1 VRKRRES
8 ASIWAVR
15 IATVSGI
22 PIRLHFTF
30 ILFMLW
36 LAFISRG
43 TPYSTHIILL
53 IPAIFLC
60 VVLHELGHAITGQR
74 FGIQTKDITLY
85 PIGGIAALAGRPKP
99 TQEFWIAI
107 AGPSV
112 NLIISF
118 FVGISILFFEK
129 RTPDFSVALSLER
142 FSFWD
147 ALFSANIVLML
158 FNLIPAFP
166 MDGGRVLR
174 ALLALR
180 MPETTATQIAGWI
193 GQFLAIAFGIF
204 ALFIGH
210 VLWMLIAFFVFLGA
224 GQEMA
229 ITIGYSLVK
238 EKRIADAMMT
248 DFRTLSHTD
257 TLRTAAQLLLA
268 GSQQVFPVVFGDEIL
283 GILTREDIGRG
294 VQAEGDGA
302 YVSGFMQ
309 REFKRLSPSD
319 PLEIALNHFM
329 EGDRTPL
336 MIFDENRLVG
346 ILTIENLSEF
356 MMLEQ
361 ARGGN
366 TSIETQTG

>member
-1 VRKRRES
+1 MQKRHEGF
-8 ASIWAVR
+8 SIWAIR

-30 ILFMLW
+30 ILFMFW
-36 LAFISRG
+36 LAFVSREA
-43 TPYSTHIILL
+43 PHSTHIMAL
-53 IPAIFLC
+53 IPAIFFC
-60 VVLHELGHAITGQR
+60 VVLHELGHALTGQR

-85 PIGGIAALAGRPKP
+85 PIGGIATLAGRPKP

-107 AGPSV
+107 AGPFV
-112 NLIISF
+112 NLILAFLI
-118 FVGISILFFEK
+118 GIGLYLFEK
-129 RTPDFSVALSLER
+129 RIPDFSVALSLER

-147 ALFSANIVLML
+147 ALFSANIVLMV
-158 FNLIPAFP
+158 FNMIPAFP

-174 ALLALR
+174 ALLALK

-210 VLWMLIAFFVFLGA
+210 VLWMLIAFFIFLGA
-224 GQEMA
+224 GQEMVV
-229 ITIGYSLVK
+229 TVGYSLVK
-238 EKRIADAMMT
+238 EKRVADAMMT
-248 DFRTLSHTD
+248 DFRTISHTD
-257 TLRTAAQLLLA
+257 SLRTAAQMLLA

-294 VQAEGDGA
+294 MQAGGDSA

-309 REFKRLSPSD
+309 REFKRLSPND
-319 PLEIALNHFM
+319 PLEVALNHFM
-329 EGDRTPL
+329 EGNRTPI
-336 MIFDENRLVG
+336 MIFDGDRLVG

-356 MMLEQ
+356 MMLEH
-361 ARGGN
+361 ARSGS
-366 TSIETQTG
+366 TPVETQTG